1 MGRFSKDSANVRL
14 PKINTAS
21 LPDIVSLLLIFFMV
35 TTNIREVTM
44 KVKVKLPHATE
55 LTKLEKKSLVS
66 FIYVGEPQRQYQAK
80 FGVAPRIQLDDQ
92 FASTS
97 DILEF
102 ITKER
107 ETRNEADR
115 PLMIVSIKGDENT
128 KMGIISDLKQELRK
142 AAALHINYSS
152 RKPGMV
158 R

>member
-1 MGRFSKDSANVRL
+1 MSRFTKESLNTSL

-35 TTNIREVTM
+35 TTNIREVTY
-44 KVKVKLPHATE
+44 KVRIKLPHATE

-66 FIYVGEPQRQYQAK
+66 FIYVGEPLRQYQAK

-92 FASTS
+92 FAGTS

-107 ETRNEADR
+107 EVRNEADR
-115 PLMIVSIKGDENT
+115 PLMIVSIKCDENT
-128 KMGIISDLKQELRK
+128 KMGIVSDLKQELRK

-152 RKPGMV
+152 RRPGGT

>member
-35 TTNIREVTM
+35 TTNIREVTY
-44 KVKVKLPHATE
+44 KVRIKLPHATE

-66 FIYVGEPQRQYQAK
+66 FIYIGEPLRQYQAK

-92 FASTS
+92 FANTN
-97 DILEF
+97 DLMEF

-107 ETRNEADR
+107 EVRNEADR
-115 PLMIVSIKGDENT
+115 PLMIVSIKCDETT
-128 KMGIISDLKQELRK
+128 KMGIVSDVKQELRK

-152 RKPGMV
+152 RRAGMI